1 MTNSALPSPY
11 QLDVGASIP
20 ENTTHTVSVS
30 LPTFQ
35 STVDYEE
42 GRLKLKSGYP
52 RFVVSSNIVRLS
64 QVVLNA
70 YQQDSGVKCE
80 YQSAFLYPTIQA
92 AQRCLHFI
100 QSRFESGD
108 KDTVEVFK
116 YSDICFAIII
126 NCSESGSLNASFN
139 IAKSFWQHCGE
150 GISSRRANYI
160 LSLADGNGRLASS
173 PILIRESTL
182 YIQKVKEILQRFYF
196 GADDTQSQVFL
207 APSGMAAIY
216 SVHRAL
222 TKNRC
227 CSSVQYGFPYLD
239 TLKLQ
244 QKFNKRCHH
253 IAANDNGNGLE
264 QLKSALLEDLNV
276 AYVITEVPSNPL
288 LECPPL
294 DKIYAL
300 CQQFNVPL
308 IVDDTISG
316 PVCLPLVLKNC
327 DAVVSSLT
335 KLISGGCNVMSGGI
349 ILNLQSQHFTAL
361 KEFMLQ
367 CEQEYNLWWQDLE
380 VLSIQA
386 QDYEQRAIL
395 CSQNA
400 EAVADFLTN
409 HPAVDKVFYPKFN
422 SDGAYHQLCGAH
434 RYYGPVLSVVLKQP
448 EIYTAKFYDAL
459 PAPYVYKGPS
469 LGANF
474 TLCCL
479 YTLLAHYGEL
489 DAVVQSTDGKVSRYL
504 IRFSIGCDE
513 YSSPQQSIP
522 MLRQILDSVL

>member
-1 MTNSALPSPY
+1 MTKSVFPSPY

-20 ENTTHTVSVS
+20 ENITHAVSVS

-42 GRLKLKSGYP
+42 GKLKIKSGYP
-52 RFVVSSNIVRLS
+52 RFVLSSNIVKLS
-64 QVVLNA
+64 QMILDA
-70 YQQDSGVKCE
+70 QQTDTGVKSALK
-80 YQSAFLYPTIQA
+80 SAFLYPTMQSA
-92 AQRCLHFI
+92 NRCLHFI
-100 QSRFESGD
+100 QSRHELGD
-108 KDTVEVFK
+108 EDTVEISK
-116 YSDICFAIII
+116 YSDMCFAVVI
-126 NCSESGSLNASFN
+126 NCGEYSSYNALFYL
-139 IAKSFWQHCGE
+139 AKSFWQHCGE
-150 GISSRRANYI
+150 GISSRLADYT
-160 LSLADGNGRLASS
+160 LSLDDGNGRVASS
-173 PILIRESTL
+173 PISIRESSL
-182 YIQKVKEILQRFYF
+182 FMQQVKEILERLYF
-196 GADDTQSQVFL
+196 GADDTQNQVFL
-207 APSGMAAIY
+207 APSGMSAIY

-222 TKNRC
+222 TQHRC
-227 CSSVQYGFPYLD
+227 RNSIQYGFPYLD

-244 QKFNKRCHH
+244 QKFNMKCHH
-253 IAANDNGNGLE
+253 IIANDNVNGLE
-264 QLKSALLEDLNV
+264 SLKSALLEDANV
-276 AYVITEVPSNPL
+276 AFVITEVPSNPL

-335 KLISGGCNVMSGGI
+335 KLVSGGCNVMSGGI
-349 ILNLQSQHFTAL
+349 ILNSQSQHFTAL

-367 CEQEYNLWWQDLE
+367 YELEQNLWWQDLE
-380 VLSIQA
+380 VLGLQA
-386 QDYEQRAIL
+386 QDYEQRALL
-395 CSQNA
+395 CSKNA
-400 EAVADFLTN
+400 EAVANFLTN

-422 SDGAYHQLCGAH
+422 STDEYHQLSGVH

-448 EIYTAKFYDAL
+448 EINTAKFYDAL

-489 DAVVQSTDGKVSRYL
+489 DTVEQFTDGKVSRYL

-513 YSSPQQSIP
+513 FSSPQQLIP
-522 MLRQILDSVL
+522 ILRQVLDSLL